1 MLALENG
8 LEHPRLGLALTK
20 RYARLAVSRNRIR
33 RQMRESF
40 RLHQHQIGGFDI
52 VILSRA
58 GIDAIAIPE
67 LRAAVDAG
75 WSKLVKRCKKS

>member
-20 RYARLAVSRNRIR
+20 RYARHAVDRNRIR

-40 RLHQHQIGGFDI
+40 RLHQDQLAGFDF
-52 VILSRA
+52 VIMGRA
-58 GIDAIAIPE
+58 GIDAIAINE

-75 WSKLVKRCKKS
+75 WLKLLSRCKKS